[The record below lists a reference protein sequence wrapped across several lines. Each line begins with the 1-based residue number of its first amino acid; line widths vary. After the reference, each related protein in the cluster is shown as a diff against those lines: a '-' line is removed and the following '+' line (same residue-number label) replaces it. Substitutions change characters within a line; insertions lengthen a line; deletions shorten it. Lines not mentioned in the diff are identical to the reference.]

1 MHASLPV
8 WSQTTSWP
16 CHAAGTM
23 CPGVCACTPC
33 RKVSALIAC
42 LQTITHK
49 AKEGLKDEARVA
61 DIVEFEN
68 AIDSIVEEMLGA
80 RKEGEEITVKV
91 ECELEEDAHDDQEAE
106 SQDQRAAAVPAE
118 PEDDDEGMETDVSVA
133 APVIKD
139 EPMDSD

>member
-1 MHASLPV
+1 M
-8 WSQTTSWP
+8 
-16 CHAAGTM
+16 
-23 CPGVCACTPC
+23 
-33 RKVSALIAC
+33 SALIAC